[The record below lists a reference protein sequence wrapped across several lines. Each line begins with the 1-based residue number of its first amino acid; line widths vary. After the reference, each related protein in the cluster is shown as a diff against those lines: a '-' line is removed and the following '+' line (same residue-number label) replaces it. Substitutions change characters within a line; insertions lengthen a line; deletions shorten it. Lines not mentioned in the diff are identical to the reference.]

1 MLYLGTR
8 WAPVLYLGVA
18 GGYPMLPGRVAS
30 EPTIIVVEANLPD
43 RRAWVCGGEW
53 ERGSLKR

>member
-18 GGYPMLPGRVAS
+18 GGYPMLPGR

-43 RRAWVCGGEW
+43 RRAWVWGGE
-53 ERGSLKR
+53 